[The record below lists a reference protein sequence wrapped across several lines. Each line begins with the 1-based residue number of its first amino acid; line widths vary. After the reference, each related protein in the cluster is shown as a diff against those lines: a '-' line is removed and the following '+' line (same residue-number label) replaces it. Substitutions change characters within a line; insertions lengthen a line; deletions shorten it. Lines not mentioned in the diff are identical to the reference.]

1 MSTMTHRLGVRY
13 GSGQRLMLCAGLAG
27 LICLLIIA
35 AAAAQH
41 GNDQPT
47 TTIANEQAVAEEPA
61 TLQPVQTRMVRVID
75 ESTVALEPV
84 NGQLSSTDEAMSETT
99 VRLLDDPD
107 RECLAETSALRPGD
121 PVTLRFD
128 LETGTHD
135 SRGRA
140 QGCLQ
145 LGETSVS

>member
-41 GNDQPT
+41 GNDRPT

-75 ESTVALEPV
+75 DSTVALEPV

-145 LGETSVS
+145 LEKKSVS